1 VEQLAPNL
9 RFILRRKGGSQMF
22 RQPPSTYLTADELE
36 QIRAI
41 KFNETEP
48 KPSPLLYLKTEESFT

>member
-1 VEQLAPNL
+1 
-9 RFILRRKGGSQMF
+9 MF